1 MTDAP
6 QADASLTPRQT
17 AILVAFGAVGWF
29 AAALLIRFLEPY
41 GALQGTARAWTY
53 LLIIPGSVPLVWIG
67 QAIARH
73 SRVQRGLAATVFTTT
88 ALLLDGLAVAWI
100 PWLYGTSTAH
110 VLAGAAA
117 ILWGAGVAISL
128 GFLMGRR

>member
-1 MTDAP
+1 MTEP
-6 QADASLTPRQT
+6 ASLTPRQT
-17 AILVAFGAVGWF
+17 GILITFGVTGWF
-29 AAALLIRFLEPY
+29 AAALLIRFLEPF
-41 GALQGTARAWTY
+41 GALQGTARILTY

-73 SRVQRGLAATVFTTT
+73 TRVQRGLAATIFTTT

-100 PWLYGTSTAH
+100 PWLYGVSTEH

-117 ILWGAGVAISL
+117 ILWGAGVAITL
-128 GFLMGRR
+128 GFVMGRR